1 MLGMGD
7 MMKQAKAMQ
16 EKMAK
21 VQEQVAALEVTGESG
36 AGLVRVQMT
45 GRHDV
50 RAVTIDPA
58 LMSEDREVLEDLIA
72 AAVNDAVRR
81 VEGEQKALMSE
92 VTAVTFAAGHEAV
105 LMPYP
110 APLEALIEQLRVL
123 PGVGRRSAQRMAF
136 QLLERDRPQAQALA
150 EGLLNALEKN
160 FKLSA
165 VPDTYR
171 RFRM

>member
-1 MLGMGD
+1 MLGMSD

-92 VTAVTFAAGHEAV
+92 VTAG
-105 LMPYP
+105 L
-110 APLEALIEQLRVL
+110 PLP
-123 PGVGRRSAQRMAF
+123 PGM
-136 QLLERDRPQAQALA
+136 
-150 EGLLNALEKN
+150 
-160 FKLSA
+160 KL
-165 VPDTYR
+165 
-171 RFRM
+171 F